1 MTIVLSIVVISVIVL
16 STIVASTIMLALLIA
31 RPGDL
36 SVAEKIGLDSL
47 HRFSSE
53 ISTREKCEA
62 KSDSRIVKVII

>member
-36 SVAEKIGLDSL
+36 SVAEKIGPYWG
-47 HRFSSE
+47 FSSE
-53 ISTREKCEA
+53 SSTRENGKA
-62 KSDSRIVKVII
+62 KSDSRIVKAII

>member
-36 SVAEKIGLDSL
+36 SVAEKIGLDNL

-53 ISTREKCEA
+53 IST
-62 KSDSRIVKVII
+62 